1 VVRVVVD
8 GAVAVLAVYKL
19 ALQSLIQT
27 PFIQSQ
33 SVAAVLVVEEFQQKA
48 LMVLTPYLAE
58 YLPHLLEVEVVLA
71 MELV

>member
-1 VVRVVVD
+1 
-8 GAVAVLAVYKL
+8 L
-19 ALQSLIQT
+19 
-27 PFIQSQ
+27 
-33 SVAAVLVVEEFQQKA
+33 VAAVLVVEEFQQKA